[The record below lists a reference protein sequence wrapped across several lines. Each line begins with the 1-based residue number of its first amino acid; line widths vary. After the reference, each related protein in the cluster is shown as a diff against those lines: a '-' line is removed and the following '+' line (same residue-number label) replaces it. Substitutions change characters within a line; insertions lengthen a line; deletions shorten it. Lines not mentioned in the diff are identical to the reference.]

1 MPEHRMDPAALVWNW
16 RRAEGKDSS
25 QADEAK
31 QNAAARKKGV
41 IGGVVGLT
49 VAAII
54 YFYFERPILAAV
66 VAGIALVLTLLAF
79 LAPAAHRKVQGLL
92 DRFAHGVGMAV
103 TWVLMTVLYYLLFLP
118 VGLFLRARKRLAV
131 TQHPDR
137 RLPSYWSSTEDRPW
151 TAESYRKQF

>member
-16 RRAEGKDSS
+16 RRAEGKTEN
-25 QADEAK
+25 DEAK
-31 QNAAARKKGV
+31 RNAAARRKGV

-79 LAPAAHRKVQGLL
+79 LAPTAHRKVAGTARPLRPRRRHGRHL
-92 DRFAHGVGMAV
+92 GPDDRCSTTCSSSRSGSSCA
-103 TWVLMTVLYYLLFLP
+103 
-118 VGLFLRARKRLAV
+118 RAGSS
-131 TQHPDR
+131 
-137 RLPSYWSSTEDRPW
+137 PSPSIPTGACRPTGSSTEDRPW